1 MEELKD
7 KILKLENEVEIQKLI
22 IYEQEER
29 IKKLEQLVNNII
41 IRLRGNYIW

>member
-29 IKKLEQLVNNII
+29 IKKLEQLVDNII